1 MSTELSLPPLKEPM
15 SKAPVRELL
24 IEAGHDVSEWNFT
37 LDHKPI
43 VNPNDNI
50 SRNTSWSFV
59 GKGDEPTVVC
69 LWYEDIDKDAQPP
82 VYEGNDREYRQRL
95 LDLDSGERDSAV
107 RARLKAWTA
116 RSYALDRA
124 VQYAYYKRRPVRL
137 IMIGG
142 IRTAEKDRGATADTV
157 NARALDPATWFVT
170 AYDDRTG
177 SYRIERGVAR
187 PSEVDD
193 GIDTITDPGND
204 PLLQEFIATLD
215 ETEREAVIKARV
227 GQGPFRD
234 MLLERWKGCSV
245 TGCKLPELL
254 VASHVKP
261 WSRCETARERVQVAN
276 GLLLVPNLD
285 RLFDRGLVTF
295 DDNFRIQIS
304 SLVKAGTLS
313 QLNVTPH
320 MRLTT
325 SEHIDMRPFLQWHRD
340 NIFRP

>member
-1 MSTELSLPPLKEPM
+1 MSTEPSIPPLTEPA

-24 IEAGHDVSEWNFT
+24 IAAGHDVSEWDFT

-43 VNPNDNI
+43 SNPNDNI

-69 LWYEDIDKDAQPP
+69 LWYEDINKNAQPP
-82 VYEGNDREYRQRL
+82 VYEGNDRAFRQRL
-95 LDLDSGERDSAV
+95 LDLDSGEQDSAV

-142 IRTAEKDRGATADTV
+142 KRTAEKDLGATADTV
-157 NARALDPATWFVT
+157 TARALDPAIWYVT
-170 AYDDRTG
+170 TYDDRTG
-177 SYRIERGVAR
+177 SYCITRGVAR
-187 PSEVDD
+187 PNDVDD
-193 GIDTITDPGND
+193 GIDPITDPGND
-204 PLLQEFIATLD
+204 PLLQEFVATLG
-215 ETEREAVIKARV
+215 ETEREAIIKARV

-234 MLLERWKGCSV
+234 ALVQRWKGCSV
-245 TGCKLPELL
+245 TGCKLHELL
-254 VASHVKP
+254 VASHIKP
-261 WSRCETARERVQVAN
+261 WSRCETAEERVQVAN

-285 RLFDRGLVTF
+285 RLFDRGLISF

-304 SLVKAGTLS
+304 SLLKIGTLS

-320 MRLTT
+320 LRLTS
-325 SEHIDMRPFLQWHRD
+325 SEHGDVRPFLQWHRD
-340 NIFRP
+340 NIFRA